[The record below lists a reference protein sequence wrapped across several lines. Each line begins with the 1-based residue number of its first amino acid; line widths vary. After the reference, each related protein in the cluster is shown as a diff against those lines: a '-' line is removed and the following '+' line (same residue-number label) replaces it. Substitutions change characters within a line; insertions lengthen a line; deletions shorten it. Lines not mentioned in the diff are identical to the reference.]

1 MNYDIGNQKW
11 NESLSYRLFVSSMA
25 HVRWL
30 VYRRRHHSP
39 KGALDV
45 KLLMDRLR
53 RFCQADTEVEYVT
66 EHISVSEF
74 VGLSVQDLRYLADVG
89 EWVDLDRQTREM
101 DDAEYEK
108 FWQNERD
115 THRKVGCSTCT
126 SERLTERD
134 WDEVFL
140 LNQLFYQQDSF

>member
-1 MNYDIGNQKW
+1 M
-11 NESLSYRLFVSSMA
+11 
-25 HVRWL
+25 
-30 VYRRRHHSP
+30 
-39 KGALDV
+39 

-53 RFCQADTEVEYVT
+53 RFCQDDTEVEYVT
-66 EHISVSEF
+66 ELISVSEF

-115 THRKVGCSTCT
+115 KHRKVGCSTCT

-140 LNQLFYQQDSF
+140 LNQLFYQ

>member
-1 MNYDIGNQKW
+1 MNYEIGNQKW
-11 NESLSYRLFVSSMA
+11 KEFASYRLFLSSMSR
-25 HVRWL
+25 VRWL
-30 VYRRRHHSP
+30 VYRRRHQSP
-39 KGALDV
+39 EGALDV

-53 RFCQADTEVEYVT
+53 RFCQDDTEVEYVT
-66 EHISVSEF
+66 ELISVSEF